1 MIVLH
6 KAPPRFAHALAGCGV
21 QPGQLAQA
29 FGHGHE
35 VGRRHGQAAAG
46 LGHRVVRE
54 VEELLTDESA
64 KRAMAETSARAEEI
78 RQSRTQNAGGP
89 K

>member
-1 MIVLH
+1 MTETKQVAGNTEHSTLQRIGDI
-6 KAPPRFAHALAGCGV
+6 LADV
-21 QPGQLAQA
+21 ADI
-29 FGHGHE
+29 F
-35 VGRRHGQAAAG
+35 G

-54 VEELLTDESA
+54 VEDLMTDESA

-78 RQSRTQNAGGP
+78 RQSRTRNAGGP